1 MRSSLGQGVEHRDPW
16 LRRGSQRYPGSHL
29 PSSAARRCAGAAVVG
44 TGTVDGLVHE
54 HDRPATP
61 SRAVPYHLRMNG
73 TPTDDAAPRLD
84 EISFLADVAHL
95 AASARTWE
103 ELMGTVI
110 DRARA
115 ASRADVCSLYITDRD
130 GSGLTLAATN
140 GLDQDA
146 VGVAR
151 LEMGQGITG
160 LAAQAQVTIV
170 SPDVHEDDRF
180 AWIRGVDQ
188 DRFHS
193 ICSVPLVWEE
203 QVVGVLNVQ
212 TVEQRDFSPT
222 DIGFLEALA
231 GLLAGLVEKSRL
243 HAEAEAQLEQLRA
256 IDEARAN
263 LVAVVTH
270 ALRTPLAVV
279 RAYVELLGGA
289 ARGAGVDEA
298 ATWEGEA
305 LTQVDRLDETVDSIL
320 ESLRVMPNAP
330 TELLP
335 IDLTAE
341 VTAVVNELRP
351 MLRGR
356 ELTLSFR
363 DEPLVALASPG
374 MLGRLLGYLLENASK
389 YAPSGGAIDIYGWR
403 REDFAY
409 VAVTDDGPGIPEAWR
424 ERIFQPFV
432 RLDDSP
438 RGAGI
443 GLFAARRLARSM
455 DGELTVEPREPYGSQ
470 FVLRLQVRRLGP
482 LAARLR
488 RRPRTAEGPRV
499 GSLAGL
505 RTGSV
510 SARWSGR
517 DAPRREKRLAERHPA
532 RRPRPVLPRS
542 QARWPAG
549 QPRPYWCRRRC
560 RPTGRRRSRRGRPRP
575 GRPPPR
581 PRGHAGRW
589 RSR

>member
-1 MRSSLGQGVEHRDPW
+1 MSGSSEREP
-16 LRRGSQRYPGSHL
+16 L
-29 PSSAARRCAGAAVVG
+29 PPSDALAGAGHRRV
-44 TGTVDGLVHE
+44 
-54 HDRPATP
+54 
-61 SRAVPYHLRMNG
+61 
-73 TPTDDAAPRLD
+73 D

-115 ASRADVCSLYITDRD
+115 ASHADVCSLYISDRD

-140 GLDQDA
+140 GLDQHA

-151 LEMGQGITG
+151 LEMGQGVTG

-170 SPDVHEDDRF
+170 SPNVHDDDRF

-188 DRFHS
+188 DRLTS
-193 ICSVPLVWEE
+193 LCSVPLVWEE
-203 QVVGVLNVQ
+203 QVVGVLNIQ
-212 TVEQRDFSPT
+212 TAEYRDFRPA
-222 DIGFLEALA
+222 DIEFLETLA

-289 ARGAGVDEA
+289 ARGAGSSDAEG
-298 ATWEGEA
+298 WEQEA
-305 LTQVDRLDETVDSIL
+305 LTQVDRLDQTVDSIL
-320 ESLRVMPNAP
+320 ESLRVMPDAP
-330 TELLP
+330 AELVP

-341 VTAVVNELRP
+341 VTAVIDELRP

-356 ELTLSFR
+356 NLHISFR
-363 DEPLVALASPG
+363 DEPLVALASTEE
-374 MLGRLLGYLLENASK
+374 LGRLLGYLLENASK
-389 YAPSGGAIDIYGWR
+389 YAPGGGAIDIYGWR
-403 REDFAY
+403 EGDCAY
-409 VAVTDDGPGIPEAWR
+409 VAVTDDGPGIPAAWR
-424 ERIFQPFV
+424 DRIFEPFV

-443 GLFAARRLARSM
+443 GLFAARRLARAM

-470 FVLRLQVRRLGP
+470 FVLRLKF
-482 LAARLR
+482 
-488 RRPRTAEGPRV
+488 V
-499 GSLAGL
+499 GS
-505 RTGSV
+505 
-510 SARWSGR
+510 AR
-517 DAPRREKRLAERHPA
+517 
-532 RRPRPVLPRS
+532 
-542 QARWPAG
+542 
-549 QPRPYWCRRRC
+549 
-560 RPTGRRRSRRGRPRP
+560 
-575 GRPPPR
+575 
-581 PRGHAGRW
+581 
-589 RSR
+589 